1 MMPSTGDEDSL
12 TSAQT
17 LQSFDFFIMTKA
29 PVIKFPRIRAGFYS
43 VTLDGELVG
52 YIAKKAE
59 GKETSWRI
67 FNTAEYDLT
76 LDTLPTSALIEE
88 TELFREA
95 KEAAKDFFPNNIV
108 EVQEQE
114 VETVELQVPDWSE
127 TETEDFFDEANEYD
141 EAEAEL
147 VGV

>member
-1 MMPSTGDEDSL
+1 MSHAL
-12 TSAQT
+12 AQT
-17 LQSFDFFIMTKA
+17 LQSFLNFFIMAKA
-29 PVIKFPRIRAGFYS
+29 PVIKFPRVQAGFYN
-43 VTLDGELVG
+43 VTMDGELVG
-52 YIAKKAE
+52 YISKKAE
-59 GKETSWRI
+59 GKETSWMI
-67 FNTAEYDLT
+67 FNTNEPNLT
-76 LDTLPTSALIEE
+76 LETLPTSALIEE

-108 EVQEQE
+108 EEQEQE

-141 EAEAEL
+141 EVEAEL